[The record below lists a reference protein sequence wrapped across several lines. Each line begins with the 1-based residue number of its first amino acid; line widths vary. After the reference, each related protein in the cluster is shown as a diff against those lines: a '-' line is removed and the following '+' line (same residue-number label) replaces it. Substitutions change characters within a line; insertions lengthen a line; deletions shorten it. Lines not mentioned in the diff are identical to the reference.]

1 MKKTSLLV
9 ASALLASSALF
20 AQDSVTS
27 NVVGYVT
34 LNIKGTGGS
43 GSEAYN
49 YIGVPLNNAADYNGA
64 VAIFSISHGSIQ
76 VQSASWIDN
85 QFAGTHY
92 ALITSGPYEGI
103 SSTITSNNHNG
114 WFNTAEDLTSIISG
128 DESISIHRYNTLADI
143 FGASNESG
151 LQGSS
156 SASGA
161 DNILVQTAS
170 GFDTYYY
177 KNAGFLGGT
186 GWRSSASPVTDASA
200 TPIPYGS
207 GIIVVRKQSSD
218 LDVVVSGSVFSGDAT
233 TPIEEGY
240 NWKTSSI
247 PVTLTLADYFGAAN
261 EAGLTG
267 SSSASGADNIL
278 VFNASGGY
286 DTYYYKN
293 AGFLG
298 GTGWRSSASP
308 ATDESSRIISE
319 PGQMFIVVRKSGGAF
334 NLNETSPL

>member
-1 MKKTSLLV
+1 V
-9 ASALLASSALF
+9 I
-20 AQDSVTS
+20 S

-49 YIGVPLNNAADYNGA
+49 YIGVPLNNAADFNGA
-64 VAIFSISHGSIQ
+64 VASSSVNTIQ
-76 VQSASWIDN
+76 ASSASWTDN
-85 QFAGTHY
+85 EFAGTHY
-92 ALITSGPYEGI
+92 VQITSGSYEGI
-103 SSTITSNNHNG
+103 SATIASNTSDSL
-114 WFNTAEDLTSIISG
+114 TTVEDLSSVLSG
-128 DESISIHRYNTLADI
+128 DESISIYRYNTLADI